1 MPSPRPITRSLF
13 AWALTAGL
21 CASALAGEPDRV
33 AWSSAEGTAIEDL
46 SASDDGRWVAF
57 TETGSDEVRFLDAH
71 SWEVVGATAP
81 CGGGSLGGVALAGS
95 EGSYEAFA
103 GCSDGS
109 LVRITLDDWGVV
121 EVGSGGGAGNGSGD
135 TGDGG
140 GGGDGW
146 DSAVSLDGAGA
157 VLAVETDGT
166 TVYAVA
172 DQADGNPRAHKVDI
186 ASASETSNDSW
197 PSLFGQSG
205 CSDTWLGA
213 SYLFLSHGSQKV
225 SKLQLS
231 TGSISIS
238 NENISADMTD
248 MDAVDDNAAF
258 LANTEGGVIKY
269 LPNGGTDTFQI
280 MLDQYNSDL
289 VSAQAV
295 GIDGDEGYIAVYDD
309 SPGEVAVFAFTNN
322 AVGTTELERFEA
334 ASITEL
340 VSLGGYLVGG
350 GTSGELQVITDR
362 PWVEIATVDPSSG
375 VISGQEVGVSFTSD
389 SDGSYQ
395 LYYSPSDGGSAELLD
410 EGDCSAGEETT
421 ARFTVGSGFEEGD
434 NVLFVMVTARGVTG
448 FDRTSMNVDNPP
460 SAVSL
465 SSDSETGVGFGD
477 SQITVRFEG
486 IDDEDLASYAI
497 YVTVSEFD
505 ADDWPEGSFGGPAF
519 DGEDDLSFPVEV
531 SGASPGQD
539 ITKTI
544 SPVTNEVTYYV
555 AVRAVDAGGQESAMS
570 NVVSVTPQPTI
581 GAAELAGETGGYC
594 GTRSA
599 WGFAALSLAG
609 LLALGRRRGVGVA
622 ALLLALAVPQAQ
634 AGVDEDEH
642 PRANGDVELRY
653 GPYFPSVESVTDV
666 YGDSGHGVL
675 WLEGGVKITRFAELD
690 VGMGFYQE
698 LATKVSVADTDYH
711 SSEHTMITAWPFT
724 AALTGRLDIFHEQ
737 LLVPTA
743 RIGMDYWL
751 WKENWYVNP
760 DVGGDSSIAGGEL
773 GWHWGVGG
781 NLLLDRFDPRRAS
794 WLATSM
800 GIDDTYLVVDWRTQ
814 TLGQWGEDGTSLF
827 DGSMITVGL
836 KLDM

>member
-13 AWALTAGL
+13 ALALSAGI
-21 CASALAGEPDRV
+21 CATALAGEPDRV
-33 AWSSAEGTAIEDL
+33 AWSSAEGTTIEDL
-46 SASDDGRWVAF
+46 SATEDGRWVAF

-81 CGGGSLGGVALAGS
+81 CGGGLGGVAIAGS
-95 EGSYEAFA
+95 EGAYEAFA
-103 GCSDGS
+103 GCDDGS

-121 EVGSGGGAGNGSGD
+121 DVGSGGSDGGD
-135 TGDGG
+135 TGGG
-140 GGGDGW
+140 DDAGDGW
-146 DSAVSLDGAGA
+146 DSAVTLSGAGA
-157 VLAVETDGT
+157 VLAVETNGT

-172 DQADGNPRAHKVDI
+172 EQDEGNPRAHQVDI
-186 ASASETSNDSW
+186 ASASETTGDNW
-197 PSLFGQSG
+197 PSLFGQGG

-213 SYLFLSHGSQKV
+213 SYLFMSHGSQKV

-238 NENISADMTD
+238 SENISADMTD

-280 MLDQYNSDL
+280 MLDQYNSEL
-289 VSAQAV
+289 VSVQAV

-309 SPGEVAVFAFTNN
+309 GPGEVAVFDFTNN

-334 ASITEL
+334 ANITEL

-350 GTSGELQVITDR
+350 GESGELQVITDR
-362 PWVEIATVDPSSG
+362 PWVEIATVDPSSS
-375 VISGQEVGVSFTSD
+375 VISGQEVSVTFTSD
-389 SDGSYQ
+389 KDGSYQ
-395 LYYSPSDGGSAELLD
+395 LYYSPSDGGTAELLD
-410 EGDCSAGEETT
+410 EGDCSADVEAT
-421 ARFTVGSGFEEGD
+421 ASFTVGSGFEEGD
-434 NVLFVMVTARGVTG
+434 NVLFVMVTADGVTG
-448 FDRTSMNVDNPP
+448 YDRTAVNVDNPP

-465 SSDSETGVGFGD
+465 STDSETGVGFGD

-486 IDDEDLASYAI
+486 IDDEDLSSYFI
-497 YVTVSEFD
+497 YVTVSEFS
-505 ADDWPEGSFGGPAF
+505 ADDWPVGTYGGPDF
-519 DGEDDLSFPVEV
+519 DGEDDLIFPVEV
-531 SGASPGQD
+531 TGFSPGQD
-539 ITKTI
+539 VTKTI

-555 AVRAVDAGGQESAMS
+555 AVRAKDAGGQESAMS

-599 WGFAALSLAG
+599 WGFAALGLAG
-609 LLALGRRRGVGVA
+609 LLALGRRRGAGVGVA
-622 ALLLALAVPQAQ
+622 ALLLALALPKAQ
-634 AGVDEDEH
+634 AAVDEDEH
-642 PRANGDVELRY
+642 PRANGNVELRY
-653 GPYFPSVESVTDV
+653 GPYFPGVESVTDV
-666 YGDSGHGVL
+666 YGDTGHQVL

-690 VGMGFYQE
+690 VGAGFYQE

-711 SSEHTMITAWPFT
+711 SSEHTMLTAWPLT

-760 DVGGDSSIAGGEL
+760 DVGGTSAISGGEL
-773 GWHWGVGG
+773 GWHWGVGV
-781 NLLLDRFDPRRAS
+781 NLLLDRFDKRRAS

-800 GIDDTYLVVDWRTQ
+800 GIDDTYVVVDWRTQ
-814 TLGQWGEDGTSLF
+814 TLGQWGEDGVSLF
-827 DGSMITVGL
+827 DGSMITIGL